1 VTDAAVRLHPLAA
14 DEAKSAHQWYTDRS
28 IAAAEEFLNELDA
41 AMAAIANTPNR
52 WPRVHDRY
60 RRFLLHKFPFSIVY
74 IQRQDFVEVIAVAHH
89 RRRPGY
95 WKRR

>member
-1 VTDAAVRLHPLAA
+1 MADTAVRLHPLAE
-14 DEAKSAHQWYTDRS
+14 DEAKSAHPWYADRS
-28 IAAAEEFLNELDA
+28 IAAADEFLKELDA
-41 AMAAIANTPNR
+41 AMAAIANAPDR
-52 WPRVHDRY
+52 WPRIHNRY

-74 IQRQDFVEVIAVAHH
+74 IQRQSFVEVIAVAHH